1 MSAAGL
7 ALDVVSGCLLGAGGF
22 FCVVGGIGILRMPD
36 FYTRMHATSV
46 TETLGATLILLGLML
61 QAGFTLVAA
70 KLAIVG
76 LLIFFAS
83 PTASH
88 ALVKAGMMRRV
99 EPLLGRD
106 RRAPSKP

>member
-1 MSAAGL
+1 MSIVIDVASWVLLVSGGVFCIIGAAGL
-7 ALDVVSGCLLGAGGF
+7 
-22 FCVVGGIGILRMPD
+22 LRMPD
-36 FYTRMHATSV
+36 FYTRVHAASITD
-46 TETLGATLILLGLML
+46 TIGFGLLLLGMML
-61 QAGFTLVAA
+61 QAGFSLVAA

>member
-1 MSAAGL
+1 MSFAIDLASWVLLAGGGAFCVIGAAGL
-7 ALDVVSGCLLGAGGF
+7 
-22 FCVVGGIGILRMPD
+22 LRMPD
-36 FYTRMHATSV
+36 FYTRVHAASITD
-46 TETLGATLILLGLML
+46 TIGFGLMLLGMML

>member
-1 MSAAGL
+1 MSIVIDVASWVLLVGGGVFCIIGAAGL
-7 ALDVVSGCLLGAGGF
+7 
-22 FCVVGGIGILRMPD
+22 LRMPD
-36 FYTRMHATSV
+36 FYTRVHAASITD
-46 TETLGATLILLGLML
+46 TIGFGLLLLGMML
-61 QAGFTLVAA
+61 QAGLTLVTA